1 MNNLIGNFGKHG
13 ILLALLILII
23 FNLFYTPYFA
33 TLQALSINL
42 TQVTPIILVGLG
54 MTFVI
59 ATKGID
65 LSVGSLMSIAGT
77 LSAMILLKDLFP
89 IDDLYLRITVA
100 IIFPIII
107 TIGFG
112 CFNGW
117 LINQFGI
124 QPIIATLI
132 LFIAGRGIAQ
142 VLTDGDVQFFE
153 VPEFQTIALSRILI
167 VPFQIYYMAFIAV
180 FSIYILNKT
189 LLGRQILSVG
199 GNEKASQL
207 SGIPVKRVRLFV
219 YGFSGFCCAIAG
231 LNSIAMN
238 SAADAMWM
246 GYLIELDAIAAVV
259 IGGTLLSGGKASI
272 FGTIIGALIIQLVGY
287 TLIGNGVPD
296 AAVLVCKGILIILS
310 VWLQNF
316 KSTNEK

>member
-1 MNNLIGNFGKHG
+1 MSNYNILFGKYG
-13 ILLALLILII
+13 GLFALTILIV

-42 TQVTPIILVGLG
+42 TQVAPIILVGLG

-65 LSVGSLMSIAGT
+65 LSVGALMSIAGT
-77 LSAMILLKDLFP
+77 LSAMILLKSLLPVDH
-89 IDDLYLRITVA
+89 LYLRIILA
-100 IIFPIII
+100 IVVPILI
-107 TIGFG
+107 TTGFG

-117 LINQFGI
+117 LINKFSI
-124 QPIIATLI
+124 QPIIATLV

-153 VPEFQTIALSRILI
+153 VPEFQKIALSRILI
-167 VPFQIYYMAFIAV
+167 FPFQIYYVALLAFV
-180 FSIYILNKT
+180 SFFVLNRT
-189 LLGRQILSVG
+189 VLGKQILAVG
-199 GNEKASQL
+199 GNEKASNL
-207 SGIPVKRVRLFV
+207 TGIPTKRIRLFV
-219 YGFSGFCCAIAG
+219 YGFSGFCCSIAG

-259 IGGTLLSGGKASI
+259 IGGTLLSGGKA
-272 FGTIIGALIIQLVGY
+272 TIIGTILGAFIIQLVGY
-287 TLIGNGVPD
+287 TLIANGVPD
-296 AAVLVCKGILIILS
+296 AVVLISKGLLIIIS
-310 VWLQNF
+310 VWLQKN
-316 KSTNEK
+316 N

>member
-1 MNNLIGNFGKHG
+1 LSNYKILFGKYG
-13 ILLALLILII
+13 GLFALTILIV

-42 TQVTPIILVGLG
+42 TQVAPIILVGLG

-65 LSVGSLMSIAGT
+65 LSVGALMSIAGT
-77 LSAMILLKDLFP
+77 LSAMILLKNLLP
-89 IDDLYLRITVA
+89 IDHIYLRIILA
-100 IIFPIII
+100 IVVPILI
-107 TIGFG
+107 TTCFG

-117 LINQFGI
+117 LINKFSI
-124 QPIIATLI
+124 QPIIATLV

-153 VPEFQTIALSRILI
+153 VPEFQKIALSRILI
-167 VPFQIYYMAFIAV
+167 FPFQIYYVAILAFV
-180 FSIYILNKT
+180 SYFVLNRT
-189 LLGRQILSVG
+189 VLGKQILAVG
-199 GNEKASQL
+199 GNEKASNL
-207 SGIPVKRVRLFV
+207 TGIPTKRIRLFV
-219 YGFSGFCCAIAG
+219 YGFSGFCCSIAG

-259 IGGTLLSGGKASI
+259 IGGTLLSGGKA
-272 FGTIIGALIIQLVGY
+272 TIIGTILGAFIIQLVGY

-296 AAVLVCKGILIILS
+296 AVVLISKGFLIIIS
-310 VWLQNF
+310 VWLQKN
-316 KSTNEK
+316 N

>member
-1 MNNLIGNFGKHG
+1 MSNYKILFGKYG
-13 ILLALLILII
+13 GLFALTILIVI
-23 FNLFYTPYFA
+23 NLFYTPYFA

-42 TQVTPIILVGLG
+42 TQVAPIILVGLG

-65 LSVGSLMSIAGT
+65 LSVGALMSIAGT
-77 LSAMILLKDLFP
+77 LSAMILLKNLLP
-89 IDDLYLRITVA
+89 IDHIYLRIILA
-100 IIFPIII
+100 IVVPILI
-107 TIGFG
+107 TTGFG

-117 LINQFGI
+117 LINKFSI
-124 QPIIATLI
+124 QPIIATLV

-153 VPEFQTIALSRILI
+153 VPEFQKIALSRILI
-167 VPFQIYYMAFIAV
+167 FPFQIYYVAILAFV
-180 FSIYILNKT
+180 SYFVLNRT
-189 LLGRQILSVG
+189 VLGKQILAVG
-199 GNEKASQL
+199 GNEKASNL
-207 SGIPVKRVRLFV
+207 TGIPTKRIRLFV
-219 YGFSGFCCAIAG
+219 YGFSGFCCSIAG

-259 IGGTLLSGGKASI
+259 IGGTLLSGGKA
-272 FGTIIGALIIQLVGY
+272 TIIGTILGAFIIQLVGY

-296 AAVLVCKGILIILS
+296 AVVLISKGFLIIIS
-310 VWLQNF
+310 VWLQKN
-316 KSTNEK
+316 N

>member
-1 MNNLIGNFGKHG
+1 MSNYKILFGKYG
-13 ILLALLILII
+13 GLFALTILIV

-42 TQVTPIILVGLG
+42 TQVAPIILVGLG

-65 LSVGSLMSIAGT
+65 LSVGALMSIAGT
-77 LSAMILLKDLFP
+77 LSAMILLKSLLPVDH
-89 IDDLYLRITVA
+89 LYLRIILA
-100 IIFPIII
+100 IVVPILI
-107 TIGFG
+107 TTGFG

-117 LINQFGI
+117 LINKFRI
-124 QPIIATLI
+124 QPIIATLV

-153 VPEFQTIALSRILI
+153 VPEFQKIALSRILI
-167 VPFQIYYMAFIAV
+167 FPFQIYYVAILAFV
-180 FSIYILNKT
+180 SYFVLNRT
-189 LLGRQILSVG
+189 VLGKQILAVG
-199 GNEKASQL
+199 GNEKASNL
-207 SGIPVKRVRLFV
+207 TGIPTKRIRLFV
-219 YGFSGFCCAIAG
+219 YGFSGFCCSIAG

-259 IGGTLLSGGKASI
+259 IAGTLLSGGKA
-272 FGTIIGALIIQLVGY
+272 TIIGTILGAFIIQLVGY

-296 AAVLVCKGILIILS
+296 AVVLISKGFLIIIS
-310 VWLQNF
+310 VWLQKN
-316 KSTNEK
+316 N

>member
-1 MNNLIGNFGKHG
+1 LLNYKILFGKYG
-13 ILLALLILII
+13 GLFALTILIV

-42 TQVTPIILVGLG
+42 TQVAPIILVGLG

-65 LSVGSLMSIAGT
+65 LSVGALMSIAGT
-77 LSAMILLKDLFP
+77 LSAMILLKSLLPVDH
-89 IDDLYLRITVA
+89 LYLRIILA
-100 IIFPIII
+100 IVVPILI
-107 TIGFG
+107 TTGFG

-117 LINQFGI
+117 LINKFSI
-124 QPIIATLI
+124 QPIIATLV

-153 VPEFQTIALSRILI
+153 VPEFQKIALSRILI
-167 VPFQIYYMAFIAV
+167 FPFQIYYVALLAFV
-180 FSIYILNKT
+180 SFFVLNRT
-189 LLGRQILSVG
+189 VLGKQILAVG
-199 GNEKASQL
+199 GNEKASNL
-207 SGIPVKRVRLFV
+207 TGIPTKRIRLFV
-219 YGFSGFCCAIAG
+219 YGFSGFCCSIAG

-259 IGGTLLSGGKASI
+259 IGGTLLSGGKA
-272 FGTIIGALIIQLVGY
+272 TIIGTILGAFIIQLVGY
-287 TLIGNGVPD
+287 TLIANGVPD
-296 AAVLVCKGILIILS
+296 AVVLISKGLLIIIS
-310 VWLQNF
+310 VWLQKN
-316 KSTNEK
+316 N

>member
-1 MNNLIGNFGKHG
+1 MSNYKILFGKYG
-13 ILLALLILII
+13 GLFALTILIVI
-23 FNLFYTPYFA
+23 NLFYTPYFA

-42 TQVTPIILVGLG
+42 TQVAPIILVGLG

-65 LSVGSLMSIAGT
+65 LSVGALMSIAGT
-77 LSAMILLKDLFP
+77 LSAMILLKNLLP
-89 IDDLYLRITVA
+89 IDHIYLRIILA
-100 IIFPIII
+100 IVVPILI
-107 TIGFG
+107 TTCFG

-117 LINQFGI
+117 LINKFSI
-124 QPIIATLI
+124 QPIIATLV

-153 VPEFQTIALSRILI
+153 VPEFQKIALSRILI
-167 VPFQIYYMAFIAV
+167 FPFQIYYVAILAFV
-180 FSIYILNKT
+180 SYFVLNRT
-189 LLGRQILSVG
+189 VLGKQILAVG
-199 GNEKASQL
+199 GNEKASNL
-207 SGIPVKRVRLFV
+207 TGIPTKRIRLFV
-219 YGFSGFCCAIAG
+219 YGFSGFCCSIAG

-259 IGGTLLSGGKASI
+259 IGGTLLSGGKA
-272 FGTIIGALIIQLVGY
+272 TIIGTILGAFIIQLVGY

-296 AAVLVCKGILIILS
+296 AVVLISKGFLIIIS
-310 VWLQNF
+310 VWLQKN
-316 KSTNEK
+316 K

>member
-1 MNNLIGNFGKHG
+1 MSNYKILFGKYG
-13 ILLALLILII
+13 GLFALTILIV

-42 TQVTPIILVGLG
+42 TQVAPIILVGLG

-65 LSVGSLMSIAGT
+65 LSVVALMSIAGT
-77 LSAMILLKDLFP
+77 LSAMILLKSLFP
-89 IDDLYLRITVA
+89 VDHLYLRIILA
-100 IIFPIII
+100 IVVPILI
-107 TIGFG
+107 TTGFG

-117 LINQFGI
+117 LINKFSI
-124 QPIIATLI
+124 QPIIATLV

-153 VPEFQTIALSRILI
+153 VPEFQKIALSRILI
-167 VPFQIYYMAFIAV
+167 FPFQIYYVAILAFV
-180 FSIYILNKT
+180 SYFVLNRT
-189 LLGRQILSVG
+189 VLGKQILALG
-199 GNEKASQL
+199 GNEKASNL
-207 SGIPVKRVRLFV
+207 TGIPTKRIRLFV
-219 YGFSGFCCAIAG
+219 YGFSGFCCSIAG

-259 IGGTLLSGGKASI
+259 IGGTLLSGGKA
-272 FGTIIGALIIQLVGY
+272 TIIGTILGAFIIQLVGY

-296 AAVLVCKGILIILS
+296 AVVLISKGFLIIIS
-310 VWLQNF
+310 VWLQKN
-316 KSTNEK
+316 N

>member
-1 MNNLIGNFGKHG
+1 MSNYKILFGKYG
-13 ILLALLILII
+13 GLFALTILIV

-42 TQVTPIILVGLG
+42 TQVAPIILVGLG

-65 LSVGSLMSIAGT
+65 LSVGALMSIAGT
-77 LSAMILLKDLFP
+77 LSAMILLKSLLPVDHV
-89 IDDLYLRITVA
+89 YLRIILA
-100 IIFPIII
+100 IVVPIII
-107 TIGFG
+107 TTGFG

-117 LINQFGI
+117 LINKFSI
-124 QPIIATLI
+124 QPIIATLV

-153 VPEFQTIALSRILI
+153 VPEFQKIALSRILI
-167 VPFQIYYMAFIAV
+167 FPFQIYYVAILAFV
-180 FSIYILNKT
+180 SYFVLNRT
-189 LLGRQILSVG
+189 VLGKQILAVG
-199 GNEKASQL
+199 GNEKASNL
-207 SGIPVKRVRLFV
+207 TGIPTKRIRLFV
-219 YGFSGFCCAIAG
+219 YGFSGFCCSIAG

-259 IGGTLLSGGKASI
+259 IGGTLLSGGKA
-272 FGTIIGALIIQLVGY
+272 TIIGTILGAFIIQLVGY

-296 AAVLVCKGILIILS
+296 AVVLISKGLLIIIS
-310 VWLQNF
+310 VWLQKN
-316 KSTNEK
+316 N

>member
-1 MNNLIGNFGKHG
+1 MSNYKILFGKYG
-13 ILLALLILII
+13 GLFALTILIV

-42 TQVTPIILVGLG
+42 TQVAPIILVGLG

-65 LSVGSLMSIAGT
+65 LSVGALMSIAGT
-77 LSAMILLKDLFP
+77 LSAMILLKNLLP
-89 IDDLYLRITVA
+89 IDHIYLRIILA
-100 IIFPIII
+100 IVIPILI
-107 TIGFG
+107 TTCFG

-117 LINQFGI
+117 LINKFSI
-124 QPIIATLI
+124 QPIIATLV

-153 VPEFQTIALSRILI
+153 VPEFQKIALSRILI
-167 VPFQIYYMAFIAV
+167 FPFQIYYVAILAFV
-180 FSIYILNKT
+180 SYFVLNRT
-189 LLGRQILSVG
+189 VLGKQILAVG
-199 GNEKASQL
+199 GNEKASNL
-207 SGIPVKRVRLFV
+207 TGIPTKRIRLFV
-219 YGFSGFCCAIAG
+219 YGFSGFCCSIAG

-259 IGGTLLSGGKASI
+259 IGGTLLSGGKA
-272 FGTIIGALIIQLVGY
+272 TIIGTILGAFIIQLVGY

-296 AAVLVCKGILIILS
+296 AVVLISKGFLIIIS
-310 VWLQNF
+310 VWLQKN
-316 KSTNEK
+316 N